1 MNSGNELEVH
11 YQPEFDLMTGEVV
24 GFEALAR
31 WNSPQLGWVSP
42 DKFIPL
48 AETNGDI
55 NALGDW
61 VLAQA
66 CHDFGQLSSAGYGQ
80 TKMAVNVSVL
90 QLRDAH
96 FADRCLNTICA
107 CGASAACLELELT
120 ESMLLHDRDSVVRQ
134 LRQLREHGVSIAID
148 DFGTGFSSLSY
159 LQHLPMD
166 KVKIDRSFIMSMNQ
180 DVDARAIVRVIVGL
194 AHSLQVRCVAE
205 GVESEDTRRA
215 LTELGCDQAQG
226 FLFARPMALPQLL
239 TWLGT
244 RGRDAGDDV
253 SREMPV
259 SPERLF
265 A

>member
-1 MNSGNELEVH
+1 V
-11 YQPEFDLMTGEVV
+11 P
-24 GFEALAR
+24 
-31 WNSPQLGWVSP
+31 P

-61 VLAQA
+61 ILAQA
-66 CHDFGQLSSAGYGQ
+66 CHDLGQLSSAGYGR
-80 TKMAVNVSVL
+80 TKMAVNVSVV

-96 FADRCLNTICA
+96 FAERCLKTICA

-120 ESMLLHDRDSVVRQ
+120 ESMLLHDRDAVVRQ

-205 GVESEDTRRA
+205 GVESEDTRQA

-239 TWLGT
+239 AWLDT
-244 RGRDAGDDV
+244 RGCDAADDV
-253 SREMPV
+253 SLELPV
-259 SPERLF
+259 RPERRF